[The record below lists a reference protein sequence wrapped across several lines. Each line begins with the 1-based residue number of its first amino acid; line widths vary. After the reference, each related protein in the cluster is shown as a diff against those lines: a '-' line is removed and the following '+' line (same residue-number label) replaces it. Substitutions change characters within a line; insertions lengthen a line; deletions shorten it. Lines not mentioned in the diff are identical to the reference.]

1 MQEQELQEFN
11 LVNITK
17 AGLKY
22 KKHIFIITGIGLLAG
37 LVLAFIIKPK
47 FEATTIFY
55 PPANT
60 SISKSILADNNLE
73 SLMEFGDEQQTDQM
87 LQILN
92 SEELKENVIQ
102 KFNLAD
108 HYDIDQDERYA
119 KSKVK
124 KEFSSNADFSRT
136 DYLAVKI
143 TITDH
148 DPVLAAGI
156 ANYISGILD
165 SIRTNIQQARAKQA
179 YHIIK
184 FQYEKKQQQVDSIL
198 KNLASIRTQGIYDYE
213 SQSEVLSLAIVN
225 AESQFQAEE
234 ARMRIYEANRAALP
248 DTTVIKAKGRL
259 EAARATLKAL
269 RPTIANFGKLSG
281 RYLEYEAL
289 YEKEREA
296 LANLKLKYE
305 NAEVDFK
312 KSISQKFM
320 IDKAEI
326 PEMKAS
332 PNRLLIVLM
341 TGIVAFFISLM
352 IAVYNE
358 IVSARITLK

>member
-17 AGLKY
+17 AGLRY
-22 KKHIFIITGIGLLAG
+22 RKHILIITCIGLLAG
-37 LVLAFIIKPK
+37 LALAFIIKPK

-73 SLMEFGDEQQTDQM
+73 SLMQFGDEQQTDQM

-102 KFNLAD
+102 KFNLTD
-108 HYDIDQDERYA
+108 HYHIDRDEQYA

-124 KEFSSNADFSRT
+124 KEFNANADFSRT

-143 TITDH
+143 TITDQ

-179 YHIIK
+179 YNIIEY
-184 FQYEKKQQQVDSIL
+184 QYQQKKKQVDSIL
-198 KNLASIRTQGIYDYE
+198 RNLALIRTQGIYDYE

-225 AESQFQAEE
+225 AESQFKAEE
-234 ARMRIYEANRAALP
+234 ARMKIYEANRAALP
-248 DTTVIKAKGRL
+248 DTTIIKAKGRL
-259 EAARATLKAL
+259 EAARATLKSL
-269 RPTIANFGKLSG
+269 RPAIENFGRLSG
-281 RYLEYEAL
+281 KYLEYEAL
-289 YEKEREA
+289 YEKERDA
-296 LANLKLKYE
+296 LANLQLKYE

-312 KSISQKFM
+312 KTISQKFM
-320 IDKAEI
+320 IDKAEV

-341 TGIVAFFISLM
+341 TTIVAFFIGLM

-358 IVSARITLK
+358 IVSAKIKL